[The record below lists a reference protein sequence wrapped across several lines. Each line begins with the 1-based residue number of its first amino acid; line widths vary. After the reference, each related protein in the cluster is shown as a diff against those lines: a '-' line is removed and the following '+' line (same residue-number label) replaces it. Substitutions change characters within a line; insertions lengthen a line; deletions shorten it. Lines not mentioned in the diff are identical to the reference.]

1 MALALRVEG
10 LRFVIRHLVL
20 SLNLLWEQA
29 CWCFLGYD
37 EAGGC
42 LGLTCS
48 RSSMPRGERGA
59 ARLVLGIR
67 PWARCTLQLN
77 PPQMLWNIT
86 SHASRAERQKHLA
99 WFCLNEQISI
109 VRVIALCSVMHL
121 LLHLLFAITQ
131 PNVSRAKKIT
141 WYGVGEGG
149 AVLFHNI
156 FWARELTLP

>member
-1 MALALRVEG
+1 MW
-10 LRFVIRHLVL
+10 HLVL
-20 SLNLLWEQA
+20 SLKLLWEQV

-42 LGLTCS
+42 LGLSRC
-48 RSSMPRGERGA
+48 RSSMPCGERGA

-67 PWARCTLQLN
+67 PWVCCVLQLN
-77 PPQMLWNIT
+77 PPQMLWNIA

-99 WFCLNEQISI
+99 RFCLNEQISI

-131 PNVSRAKKIT
+131 PKVSWAKKTTRYCI
-141 WYGVGEGG
+141 GE
-149 AVLFHNI
+149 ASSVLSQH
-156 FWARELTLP
+156 LGQGS